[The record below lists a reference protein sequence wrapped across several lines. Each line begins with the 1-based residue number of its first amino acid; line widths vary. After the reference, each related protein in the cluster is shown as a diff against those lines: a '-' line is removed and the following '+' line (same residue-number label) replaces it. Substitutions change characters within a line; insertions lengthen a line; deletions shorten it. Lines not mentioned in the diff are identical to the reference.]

1 MIVGLTG
8 GIGSGKTTVAKLF
21 ADLGV
26 PVYNSDI
33 EAKKLMQKSI
43 AIRKKIT
50 QLFGEES
57 YHQENLNT
65 QFIAQKVFGDK
76 EALKKLNGIVH
87 PAVRRHFSNWAKRQK
102 YNYVIQ
108 ESALIFES
116 GIQEKY
122 DKIILV
128 VAPVEIRINRL
139 QERDN
144 TTRKQL
150 LQRIEN
156 QLPDAEK
163 KGLADFIIEN
173 IEIEKTKLKVSKI
186 HTQLLAFTKAPK

>member
-8 GIGSGKTTVAKLF
+8 GIGSGKTTVANLF

-26 PVYNSDI
+26 PVYISDI
-33 EAKKLMQKSI
+33 EAKKLMKRSVS
-43 AIRKKIT
+43 IRKKIT
-50 QLFGEES
+50 QLFGVES
-57 YHQENLNT
+57 YHLENPNT

-87 PAVRRHFSNWAKRQK
+87 PAVRRHFSNWVKQQK
-102 YNYVIQ
+102 YPYVIQ

-116 GIQEKY
+116 GIQDKY

-128 VAPVEIRINRL
+128 VAPMEIRINRL
-139 QERDN
+139 LEREN
-144 TTRKQL
+144 TTREPL

-156 QLPDAEK
+156 QLPDSEK

-173 IEIEKTKLKVSKI
+173 IDIEKTKLKVSKI

>member
-21 ADLGV
+21 ANLGV

-33 EAKKLMQKSI
+33 EAKKLMQKSVV
-43 AIRKKIT
+43 IRKRIT
-50 QLFGEES
+50 RLFGEES
-57 YHQENLNT
+57 YHHENLNT

-76 EALKKLNGIVH
+76 EALKKLNDIVH
-87 PAVRRHFSNWAKRQK
+87 PAVRRHFSHWAKRQK

-156 QLPDAEK
+156 QLPDSEK

-186 HTQLLAFTKAPK
+186 HTQLLAFTKAPT